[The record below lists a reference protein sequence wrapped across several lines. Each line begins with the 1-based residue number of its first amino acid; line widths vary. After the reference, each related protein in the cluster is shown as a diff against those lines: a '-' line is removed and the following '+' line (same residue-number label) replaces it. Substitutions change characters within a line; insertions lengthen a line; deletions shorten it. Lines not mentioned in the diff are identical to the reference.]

1 MWNYIYFSIY
11 LDQIDTSDH
20 NAIEGYVYDT
30 VRTLIFSLWERV
42 YLLHS
47 SSSQIQEED
56 LEFFPL
62 LAALSLGEE
71 EDEIA
76 CQLEQLQT
84 MVKDVLDHQK
94 AEVRVCVSSE
104 QGQAKGPRRTLKMS
118 TLLHKMHATL
128 FPGEWDDTEI
138 QASRTS
144 HVGTAESGYRIWS
157 SS

>member
-20 NAIEGYVYDT
+20 NAIEGYVYEM
-30 VRTLIFSLWERV
+30 VRSLTISLWKRV

-47 SSSQIQEED
+47 SSSQIQEES

-71 EDEIA
+71 EDEIGR
-76 CQLEQLQT
+76 QLEKLET

-94 AEVRVCVSSE
+94 AEVRVCVSSK
-104 QGQAKGPRRTLKMS
+104 QGQAKGPKKTLDIINYCIK
-118 TLLHKMHATL
+118 
-128 FPGEWDDTEI
+128 
-138 QASRTS
+138 
-144 HVGTAESGYRIWS
+144 
-157 SS
+157 